1 MVATVLALLFDLS
14 RIASLGVFFYLTMD
28 ILIHLGVFRSVRR
41 EIGARGWVLITTIVL
56 DVVVLSVFGAN
67 KLQSDPFIMIAA
79 VVAIAVVFGFE
90 RLYLAHLTA

>member
-1 MVATVLALLFDLS
+1 
-14 RIASLGVFFYLTMD
+14 MD